1 MLRAR
6 LIAGLPAD
14 LVGSLTGLTQAHFP
28 VYAKARYADDV
39 SERDIASPQPQDAQG
54 AQRLRAGRLAN
65 GSPPLDQHLHPPQAR
80 R

>member
-28 VYAKARYADDV
+28 VYAKARYADDAAE
-39 SERDIASPQPQDAQG
+39 SDIERLGRKAAG
-54 AQRLRAGRLAN
+54 AQRLRAGRLPRDPA
-65 GSPPLDQHLHPPQAR
+65 LDQHLRAPRRAR
-80 R
+80 